1 MTNNQKLQI
10 KLIFINMKGFF
21 FGSFDPPHIGHVNV
35 VTAALN
41 SGQIDKVE
49 VVPAFKSVWKN
60 TETPWDNRLAMCQL
74 TFNGIPNVRVN
85 SIEYFLAKGEPL
97 PTYKVIDF
105 LKEQEEEGFI
115 IVTTNETYQE
125 IPKWMNGER
134 ILKENKFLIVCSSH
148 FCNSTYLGDLDRVIY
163 VPDITICSTNLRDK
177 IKKGMLVQP
186 FILPDVIRF
195 INGLNLYK

>member
-1 MTNNQKLQI
+1 MINNQKLQI

-21 FGSFDPPHIGHVNV
+21 FGSFNPPHIGHVNV

-60 TETPWDNRLAMCQL
+60 TETPWDYRLMMCQM
-74 TFNGIPNVRVN
+74 TFDKIPNVRVN
-85 SIEYFLAKGEPL
+85 NMEYFLAKGEPL

-105 LKEQEEEGFI
+105 LKEQEKEDFI
-115 IVTTNETYQE
+115 IITTNETYQE
-125 IPKWMNGER
+125 IPKWQEGER
-134 ILKENKFLIVCSSH
+134 LLNENNFLIVYSQH
-148 FCNSTYLGDLDRVIY
+148 FPEVSEIPVYETSVYA
-163 VPDITICSTNLRDK
+163 PDITICSTNLRQK
-177 IKKGMLVQP
+177 IKEGKLVQP

>member
-1 MTNNQKLQI
+1 
-10 KLIFINMKGFF
+10 MKGFF

-41 SGQIDKVE
+41 SGQVDEIE

-60 TETPWDNRLAMCQL
+60 TETPWDYRLMMCQL
-74 TFNGIPNVRVN
+74 TFDKIPNVKVN
-85 SIEYFLAKGEPL
+85 SMEYFLAKGEPL

-105 LKEQEEEGFI
+105 LREQEKEDFI

-148 FCNSTYLGDLDRVIY
+148 FYSSTYLGDLDRVIY
-163 VPDITICSTNLRDK
+163 APDITICSTNLRDK

-186 FILPDVIRF
+186 FILPDVVRF

>member
-1 MTNNQKLQI
+1 MI
-10 KLIFINMKGFF
+10 GVF

-41 SGQIDKVE
+41 SGQVDKIE

-60 TETPWDNRLAMCQL
+60 TETPWDYRLMMCQM
-74 TFNGIPNVRVN
+74 TFDKIPNVRVN
-85 SIEYFLAKGEPL
+85 SMEYFLAKGEPL

-105 LKEQEEEGFI
+105 LKEQEKEDFI

-125 IPKWMNGER
+125 IPKWKEGDK
-134 ILKENKFLIVCSSH
+134 ILKENKFLIVCSYH
-148 FCNSTYLGDLDRVIY
+148 FPEVLESGTSDIITYA
-163 VPDITICSTNLRDK
+163 PNITICSTNLRDK

-186 FILPDVIRF
+186 FILPDVVKF
-195 INGLNLYK
+195 INKLNLYK